1 MVKKPAF
8 KLEASGK
15 DITNIIRQNLISL
28 SFTDKEGNESD
39 EISFTLFG
47 IYAKPVFG
55 DKLKLWLG
63 YHADTASEQ
72 SSLSGG
78 YTKASGAAMRTSS
91 NDLYLCGTFSVQTT
105 SADYKAN
112 TTEVR
117 ATAVNFA
124 SPAKEKRRVS
134 WENTTLFGIAKKIA
148 STNALSLKTSGND
161 QNIAS
166 VIQDNVSDIEF
177 LYDLCVK
184 FGFLMAVKNDNII
197 ITAKDAK
204 GDASQTSNTS
214 KNENL
219 PTFTLNLTDLYSLEI
234 TEANRNSYTAVI
246 VEWQD
251 IEAGEVKSI
260 KAGSGEQ
267 VYKMQIAQPKSDNEA
282 FKQAEAKLN
291 ELQRG
296 GINGRCSCEG
306 KNIIAGGKLK
316 FGGVPGLEANEFS
329 VKEVSHKLST
339 SGYEIDIEFE
349 G

>member
-1 MVKKPAF
+1 MVRKPAF

-15 DITNIIRQNLISL
+15 DITNTIRQNLISL

-63 YHADTASEQ
+63 YE
-72 SSLSGG
+72 
-78 YTKASGAAMRTSS
+78 
-91 NDLYLCGTFSVQTT
+91 NELYLCGSFSVQTA
-105 SADYKAN
+105 SRDYKN
-112 TTEVR
+112 QTTEIR

-148 STNALSLKTSGND
+148 STNALSLKTSGSD

-184 FGFLMAVKNDNII
+184 FGFLMAVKNGTII

-251 IEAGEVKSI
+251 IEAGKVKSI
-260 KAGSGEQ
+260 KVGSADQ

-329 VKEVSHKLST
+329 IKEVSHKLST

>member
-1 MVKKPAF
+1 MVRKPAF

-55 DKLKLWLG
+55 DSLKLWLG
-63 YHADTASEQ
+63 YGD
-72 SSLSGG
+72 
-78 YTKASGAAMRTSS
+78 
-91 NDLYLCGTFSVQTT
+91 DLYLCGSFSVQTT

-117 ATAVNFA
+117 ATAVNFS

-148 STNALSLKTSGND
+148 SANALSLKTSGSD

-251 IEAGEVKSI
+251 IEAGKVKSI
-260 KAGSGEQ
+260 KVGSGEQ

-316 FGGVPGLEANEFS
+316 FSGVAGLEANEFS
-329 VKEVSHKLST
+329 IKEVSHKLST
-339 SGYEIDIEFE
+339 NGYEIDIEFE
-349 G
+349 W

>member
-1 MVKKPAF
+1 MVRKPAF

-15 DITNIIRQNLISL
+15 DITNTIRQNLISL

-63 YHADTASEQ
+63 YE
-72 SSLSGG
+72 
-78 YTKASGAAMRTSS
+78 
-91 NDLYLCGTFSVQTT
+91 NELYLCGTFSVQTT
-105 SADYKAN
+105 SRDYKAQ

-148 STNALSLKTSGND
+148 SANTLSLKTSGSD

-184 FGFLMAVKNDNII
+184 FGFLMAVKNGAII

-251 IEAGEVKSI
+251 IEAGKVKSI
-260 KAGSGEQ
+260 KVGSADQ

-306 KNIIAGGKLK
+306 KNIIAGGKIK

-329 VKEVSHKLST
+329 IKEVSHKLST

>member
-1 MVKKPAF
+1 MIKHPTF

-15 DITNIIRQNLISL
+15 DITNTIRQNLISL

-63 YHADTASEQ
+63 YE
-72 SSLSGG
+72 
-78 YTKASGAAMRTSS
+78 
-91 NDLYLCGTFSVQTT
+91 NELYLCGTFSVQTT

-124 SPAKEKRRVS
+124 SPQKIKKRRS
-134 WENTTLFGIAKKIA
+134 WEKTTVFEIAKKIA
-148 STNALSLKTSGND
+148 TENKLAVKTSGQD

-166 VIQDNVSDIEF
+166 VLQNNVGDLDF
-177 LYDLCVK
+177 LYGLC
-184 FGFLMAVKNDNII
+184 FDYGFIMAVKNATII
-197 ITAKDAK
+197 IASKDAK
-204 GDASQTSNTS
+204 GDETQTSNTP
-214 KNENL
+214 KNESL

-251 IEAGEVKSI
+251 IEAGKIKSI
-260 KAGSGEQ
+260 KVGSGEQ

-296 GINGRCSCEG
+296 GINGRGSCEG

-329 VKEVSHKLST
+329 IKEVSHKLST
-339 SGYEIDIEFE
+339 NGYEIEIEFE

>member
-1 MVKKPAF
+1 MVRKPAF

-63 YHADTASEQ
+63 YE
-72 SSLSGG
+72 
-78 YTKASGAAMRTSS
+78 
-91 NDLYLCGTFSVQTT
+91 NELYLCGSFSVQTA
-105 SADYKAN
+105 SRDYKN
-112 TTEVR
+112 QTTEVR

-148 STNALSLKTSGND
+148 STNALSLKTSGSD

-184 FGFLMAVKNDNII
+184 FGFLMAVKN

-204 GDASQTSNTS
+204 TQQCDTRRS
-214 KNENL
+214 
-219 PTFTLNLTDLYSLEI
+219 P
-234 TEANRNSYTAVI
+234 R
-246 VEWQD
+246 
-251 IEAGEVKSI
+251 
-260 KAGSGEQ
+260 
-267 VYKMQIAQPKSDNEA
+267 
-282 FKQAEAKLN
+282 
-291 ELQRG
+291 
-296 GINGRCSCEG
+296 
-306 KNIIAGGKLK
+306 
-316 FGGVPGLEANEFS
+316 
-329 VKEVSHKLST
+329 EVSTRAKRSWKWPNLK
-339 SGYEIDIEFE
+339 YFKKREFAHFYTKFN
-349 G
+349 

>member
-1 MVKKPAF
+1 MPIPPA
-8 KLEASGK
+8 
-15 DITNIIRQNLISL
+15 N
-28 SFTDKEGNESD
+28 
-39 EISFTLFG
+39 
-47 IYAKPVFG
+47 
-55 DKLKLWLG
+55 
-63 YHADTASEQ
+63 
-72 SSLSGG
+72 
-78 YTKASGAAMRTSS
+78 GATMRISS
-91 NDLYLCGTFSVQTT
+91 NDLYLCGSFSVQTT
-105 SADYKAN
+105 SRDYKAN
-112 TTEVR
+112 TTEAR

-124 SPAKEKRRVS
+124 SPAKEKKRRS
-134 WENTTLFGIAKKIA
+134 WENTTLFGIAKKIT
-148 STNALSLKTSGND
+148 SINALSLKTSGSD

-184 FGFLMAVKNDNII
+184 FGFLMAVKNNNII

-204 GDASQTSNTS
+204 TSAAQGQVHVRFLREQSEAGNGYASQTSNTS
-214 KNENL
+214 KNGNL
-219 PTFTLNLTDLYSLEI
+219 LTFTLNLTDLYSLEI

-251 IEAGEVKSI
+251 IEAGKVKSI
-260 KAGSGEQ
+260 KVGSGEQ

-316 FGGVPGLEANEFS
+316 FGGVAGLEANEFS
-329 VKEVSHKLST
+329 IKEVSHKLST
-339 SGYEIDIEFE
+339 NGYEIDIEFE

>member
-1 MVKKPAF
+1 MIKHPTF

-15 DITNIIRQNLISL
+15 DITNTIRQNLISL

-63 YHADTASEQ
+63 YE
-72 SSLSGG
+72 
-78 YTKASGAAMRTSS
+78 
-91 NDLYLCGTFSVQTT
+91 NELYLCGTFSVQTT

-124 SPAKEKRRVS
+124 SPQKIKKRRS
-134 WENTTLFGIAKKIA
+134 WEKTTVFEIAKKIA
-148 STNALSLKTSGND
+148 TENKLAVKTSGQD

-166 VIQDNVSDIEF
+166 VLQNNVGDLDF
-177 LYDLCVK
+177 LYGLC
-184 FGFLMAVKNDNII
+184 FDYGFIMAVKNATII
-197 ITAKDAK
+197 IASKDAK
-204 GDASQTSNTS
+204 GDETQTSNTP
-214 KNENL
+214 KNESL

-251 IEAGEVKSI
+251 IEVGKVKSI
-260 KAGSGEQ
+260 KVGSGEQ

-329 VKEVSHKLST
+329 IKEVSHKLST

>member
-1 MVKKPAF
+1 MVRKPAF

-15 DITNIIRQNLISL
+15 DITNTIRQNLISL

-39 EISFTLFG
+39 EISFTIFG

-63 YHADTASEQ
+63 YEN
-72 SSLSGG
+72 G
-78 YTKASGAAMRTSS
+78 
-91 NDLYLCGTFSVQTT
+91 LYLCGSFSVQTV
-105 SADYKAN
+105 SRDYKAN

-124 SPAKEKRRVS
+124 SPQKIKKRRS
-134 WENTTLFGIAKKIA
+134 WEKTTVFEIAKKIA
-148 STNALSLKTSGND
+148 AENKLAVKTSGQD

-166 VIQDNVSDIEF
+166 VLQNNMGDLDF
-177 LYDLCVK
+177 LYGLC
-184 FGFLMAVKNDNII
+184 FDYGFIMAVKNATII
-197 ITAKDAK
+197 IASKDAK
-204 GDASQTSNTS
+204 GDETQTSNTP
-214 KNENL
+214 KNESL

-251 IEAGEVKSI
+251 IEAGKVKSI
-260 KAGSGEQ
+260 KVGSGEQ

-306 KNIIAGGKLK
+306 KNIIAGGKIK

-329 VKEVSHKLST
+329 IKEVSHKLST